1 MQDIRK
7 KKDLGKK
14 KSIKLFV
21 IFVKTTIMKIELIK
35 ETNFIGEEWYYVVLD
50 GKYVTGSGTSKEE
63 KALEYYEFIKEHKSN
78 KTTEVIKQTE
88 I

>member
-1 MQDIRK
+1 MQGIKK
-7 KKDLGKK
+7 KKDSDKK

-35 ETNFIGEEWYYVVLD
+35 EVNFLGEVWYYIMLD
-50 GKYVTGSGTSKEE
+50 GKYVNGSGTSKEE
-63 KALEYYEFIKEHKSN
+63 KALEYYDFIKENKSN
-78 KTTEVIKQTE
+78 KSTEVIKSTE

>member
-35 ETNFIGEEWYYVVLD
+35 EVNFIGEEWYYTMLD
-50 GKYVTGSGTSKEE
+50 GKYVTGSGTSHLE
-63 KALEYYEFIKEHKSN
+63 KAFDYYEFIKNNKSN
-78 KTTEVIKQTE
+78 KSTEVIKQTE